1 MRVLHL
7 NKKSKLPSCIRD
19 VALIDLDRQILG
31 VVGIIGQHSVFRN
44 RRGMEKHRGG
54 FFFGGEMDVSENS
67 GFPPPN
73 HPILIGCSII
83 NHPFWGSPIFGNTQM
98 GRLESPTVSGT
109 KNRGIFSRV
118 PFLSVWHIFLGRS
131 VKFPGSNTVHPQNLT
146 CQKTPYILKGIA
158 FFQTL
163 ILDIHVISS
172 SQGCC

>member
-1 MRVLHL
+1 MLLSLTSTVRFWESSESLASTRFSETGEEWK
-7 NKKSKLPSCIRD
+7 NTE
-19 VALIDLDRQILG
+19 AA
-31 VVGIIGQHSVFRN
+31 
-44 RRGMEKHRGG
+44 
-54 FFFGGEMDVSENS
+54 FFLGGEMDVSENS